1 MCIRDSSWTVRHF
14 WHIGRK
20 IEKERQKRRKTTYRR
35 APKKMDIK
43 PIKLLIILLL
53 GGVIAGCKVPPI
65 ATQREFE
72 PLPATFENRA
82 DTGNSAQVQWRDYF
96 QDSTL
101 TALIETALVNN
112 FDALT
117 AIQRIEMARSNVR
130 ATEGLLKPTIWG
142 GGTTALRRFGL
153 YTMDA
158 VSYTHLDVYKRQQ
171 VTRYNMYPSAELNG
185 EPAEGY
191 SSGSAIEAVQATARE
206 KHPTG

>member
-1 MCIRDSSWTVRHF
+1 
-14 WHIGRK
+14 
-20 IEKERQKRRKTTYRR
+20 
-35 APKKMDIK
+35 MDIK
-43 PIKLLIILLL
+43 PINLLVILLL

-65 ATQREFE
+65 ATQRQFE
-72 PLPATFENRA
+72 SLPTTFESRT
-82 DTGNSAQVQWRDYF
+82 DTANVAQIQWRDYF

-153 YTMDA
+153 YTMDGA
-158 VSYTHLDVYKRQQ
+158 GNATTDIVEGKVVPTHLPDFLW
-171 VTRYNMYPSAELNG
+171 A
-185 EPAEGY
+185 
-191 SSGSAIEAVQATARE
+191 
-206 KHPTG
+206 